1 MDADDGAGDRVR
13 ELRRRIEE
21 LEAADEATFG
31 RFTVWDWVACVVGAV
46 VLPLAA
52 AWWFAP

>member
-1 MDADDGAGDRVR
+1 MDADDGARDRVE

-21 LEAADEATFG
+21 LEAEDEATFG
-31 RFTVWDWVACVVGAV
+31 RFTSWDWVACVVGAV

-52 AWWFAP
+52 VWWFAP